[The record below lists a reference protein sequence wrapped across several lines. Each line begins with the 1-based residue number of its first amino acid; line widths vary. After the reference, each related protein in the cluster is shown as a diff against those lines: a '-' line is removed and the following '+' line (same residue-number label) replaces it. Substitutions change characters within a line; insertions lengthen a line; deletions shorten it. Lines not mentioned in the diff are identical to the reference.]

1 MSDKILEISGL
12 EKSYG
17 DHQVLKGVDLSLE
30 KGDVISIIGSSG
42 SGKTTLL
49 RCVNLL
55 EDFQGGFIKIA
66 GNEIGYTNTNGKRVR
81 LRNSEITKNR
91 SLTGMVFQSFN
102 LFPHLTATENIT
114 LALRKVQNKSKSES
128 LEIANHWLG
137 KVGLPD
143 RGSSYPGQLSGG
155 QQQRVAIA
163 RAIAMNPTIML
174 FDEVT
179 SALDPELINEV
190 LDVIK
195 ALADDGM
202 TMLIVTHE
210 MRFAYEVSHRVIF
223 MNEGVIGVEGTPEEV
238 FKSSNND
245 RLKSFLSNTKF

>member
-1 MSDKILEISGL
+1 MADNILEITNL
-12 EKSYG
+12 QKSYG
-17 DHQVLKGVDLSLE
+17 DHQVLKGVDLSLA
-30 KGDVISIIGSSG
+30 KGDVVSIIGSSG

-55 EDFQGGFIKIA
+55 EEFQEGSIKIA
-66 GNEIGYTNTNGKRVR
+66 GQEIGYANTGGKRVK

-102 LFPHLTATENIT
+102 LFPHLTAADNIT
-114 LALRKVQNKSKSES
+114 LALRKVQNKSKSDS
-128 LEIANHWLG
+128 LEIAKHWLS

-143 RGSSYPGQLSGG
+143 RGDSYPGQLSGG

-195 ALADDGM
+195 SLADEGM

-210 MRFAYEVSHRVIF
+210 MRFAYEVSDRVIF
-223 MNEGVIGVEGTPEEV
+223 MNEGVIAVEGTPDEV
-238 FKSSNND
+238 FKSSSNE
-245 RLKSFLSNTKF
+245 RLKSFLSSTKF